1 MDDNTS
7 FARALRRHHAARLKA
22 KRARYWGNSDKT
34 PRLLGLLSQ
43 TPALCSCYGCGNPRR
58 FFGELSIS
66 EVREAQHSIAE
77 LLADTCD

>member
-1 MDDNTS
+1 MFDNS

-22 KRARYWGNSDKT
+22 KRAHYWGGSDKT

-43 TPALCSCYGCGNPRR
+43 TPALCSCPGCGNPRKY
-58 FFGELSIS
+58 FGELSIF
-66 EVREAQHSIAE
+66 EQRELQHSVAE